1 MTDFKSTVKTIL
13 ESKFDDGFGP
23 YSKDQEES
31 FSRQSDA
38 MKKNAGKSY
47 AEIMADALHNNPQFK
62 GDFITKADL
71 IQSKT
76 DEHNDPAFQEHMKKL
91 MKRLRFN

>member
-13 ESKFDDGFGP
+13 ESKFEDGFGP

-38 MKKNAGKSY
+38 MKKIAGESY
-47 AEIMADALHNNPQFK
+47 AEIMADSLHGNPYRF
-62 GDFITKADL
+62 DL

-91 MKRLRFN
+91 MKRLKFN